1 VRIVHFNEHLNWT
14 GGVETYLL
22 HLLPALESQGMT
34 NTYVFARGDNNL
46 LPRTVQLPEICQIG
60 RRAEHNGYKK
70 TLAILEDLRPEII
83 HIHRIY
89 NLGVMRACLD
99 FGPTVVTCHDYL
111 YLCPAGS
118 FFHRRTR
125 TVCQRKAGLG
135 CLVVTLLRHCMTL
148 RPRYAVG
155 YLRRVKQ
162 FHAWRDRFAFV
173 LCPSDSVRD
182 RLLKQDFPSPRTV
195 TLPYFCP
202 IKPRSAPR
210 PLLGQPSV
218 LFMGR
223 IRPIKGF
230 DVFIRAL
237 GLVPNAKGII
247 VGDANENTQKVVRKI
262 AREAGCEHRLEIR
275 PWAARDEIP
284 SLFEQATLFVFPSIW
299 PETLGIVGLEAM
311 AHGVPVV
318 ASAIGGVRQWL
329 RHGINGLLVPPK
341 NVEAL
346 AAAIRDLLASPA
358 RLMEMG
364 RAGIETIHQSFLIQD
379 HVTRLLRLYHAA
391 VGFWKKDLITPA
403 NYTGYDHK

>member
-1 VRIVHFNEHLNWT
+1 MRIVHFNEHLNWT

-60 RRAEHNGYKK
+60 RHAEHNGYKK

-89 NLGVMRACLD
+89 NLGVIQACLD

-135 CLVVTLLRHCMTL
+135 CFAVTLLRHCMTL
-148 RPRYAVG
+148 RPVYAPA
-155 YLRRVKQ
+155 YLRRVQQ
-162 FHAWRDRFAFV
+162 FRTWGDRFALV

-182 RLLKQDFPSPRTV
+182 RLLGLGFPSSRTV

-202 IKPRSAPR
+202 IQPRPTPR
-210 PLLGQPSV
+210 PLPEEPCI

-237 GLVPNAKGII
+237 GFVPNVRGII
-247 VGDANENTQKVVRKI
+247 VGDANDETRKVIFKI
-262 AREAGCEHRLEIR
+262 AQQAGCEHRLEIR

-284 SLFEQATLFVFPSIW
+284 SLFEQATLFAFPSIW

-318 ASAIGGVRQWL
+318 ASDIGGVRQWL
-329 RHGINGLLVPPK
+329 RHGINGLLVEP
-341 NVEAL
+341 NDATAL
-346 AAAIRDLLASPA
+346 AAAIRELLVSPT

-364 RAGIETIHQSFLIQD
+364 RAAIETIRTSFLIED
-379 HVTRLLRLYHAA
+379 HIARLLALYHVAI
-391 VGFWKKDLITPA
+391 GFSRKDNITPA
-403 NYTGYDHK
+403 AQSGCYNQ